1 MLRDC
6 KVGVI
11 SEVSLD
17 LISSGKHPELYI
29 SDLGPTLNKEL
40 WLLGLAA
47 MKQFFNYLI
56 NQINI
61 WHMSVVIFVLFMVSP
76 LDKWIKFGMYLT
88 HIRSTDG

>member
-17 LISSGKHPELYI
+17 LISSGKQPELYI

-40 WLLGLAA
+40 
-47 MKQFFNYLI
+47 
-56 NQINI
+56 
-61 WHMSVVIFVLFMVSP
+61 
-76 LDKWIKFGMYLT
+76 
-88 HIRSTDG
+88 